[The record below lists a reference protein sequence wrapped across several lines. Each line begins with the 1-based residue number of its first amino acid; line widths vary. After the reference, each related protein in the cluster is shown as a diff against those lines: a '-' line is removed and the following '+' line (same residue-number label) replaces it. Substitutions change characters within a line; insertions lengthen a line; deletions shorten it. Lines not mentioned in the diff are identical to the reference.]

1 MTIRVLLVDDQAMI
15 RVGIRMIIESTDDLV
30 VVGEAGDGEQAIIQ
44 ARAARPDVILMDV
57 QMPILDGIEATKR
70 LRSEQISA
78 HIIVLTTFER
88 DDYLF
93 GALAAGA
100 SGFLLKNSPP
110 EELLRAIRTVASG
123 DALLDPAVTR
133 RVIERIGTRLTS
145 SDGASAIDDLSDRER
160 EVFLWLARGKSN
172 AQIANALFLGEA
184 TVKTHVS
191 NVLAK
196 LGLRDRVQA
205 VIFAYEHGVVAPG
218 DDT

>member
-1 MTIRVLLVDDQAMI
+1 MTVRVMLVDDQSMI
-15 RVGIRMIIESTDDLV
+15 RAGLRMILESTDDLTV
-30 VVGEAGDGEQAIIQ
+30 VAEAGDGETALVQ

-57 QMPILDGIEATKR
+57 QMPILDGIEATR
-70 LRSEQISA
+70 RILGLELRTR
-78 HIIVLTTFER
+78 IIVLTTFER

-110 EELLRAIRTVASG
+110 EDLLRAVRTIASG

-133 RVIERIGTRLTS
+133 RVIERVAIGGGT
-145 SDGASAIDDLSDRER
+145 AIDGSSALDQLSDRER
-160 EVFLWLARGKSN
+160 EVFLGLARGKSN
-172 AQIANALFLGEA
+172 AQIATELYLGEA

-196 LGLRDRVQA
+196 LAIKDRVQA
-205 VIFAYEHGVVAPG
+205 VIYAYEQGVIAPG
-218 DDT
+218 SD

>member
-1 MTIRVLLVDDQAMI
+1 MTRVLLVDDQSMI
-15 RVGIRMIIESTDDLV
+15 RAGIRMILESTDDLIV
-30 VVGEAGDGEQAIIQ
+30 VAEAGDGEGAIIQ
-44 ARAARPDVILMDV
+44 ARAANPDVILMDV

-70 LRSEQISA
+70 LRAEDIRA

-110 EELLRAIRTVASG
+110 EELVRAVRTVAAG

-133 RVIERIGTRLTS
+133 RVISQVGVQALKS
-145 SDGASAIDDLSDRER
+145 SGPDLLRDLSDRER
-160 EVFLWLARGKSN
+160 EVFLGLARGKSN
-172 AQIANALFLGEA
+172 SIIAGELYLGEA

-196 LGLRDRVQA
+196 LSLRDRVQA
-205 VIFAYEHGVVAPG
+205 VIFAYEHGIVSPG
-218 DDT
+218 DDS

>member
-1 MTIRVLLVDDQAMI
+1 MTVRVMLVDDQSMI
-15 RVGIRMIIESTDDLV
+15 RAGLRMILESTDDLTV
-30 VVGEAGDGEQAIIQ
+30 VAEAGDGEGAIIQ

-57 QMPILDGIEATKR
+57 QMPILDGIEATR
-70 LRSEQISA
+70 RILALELCVR
-78 HIIVLTTFER
+78 IIVLTTFER

-110 EELLRAIRTVASG
+110 EDLLRAVRTIASG

-133 RVIERIGTRLTS
+133 RVIERVAVG
-145 SDGASAIDDLSDRER
+145 GASGAVDGLASLDQLSDRER
-160 EVFLWLARGKSN
+160 EVFLGLARGKSN
-172 AQIANALFLGEA
+172 SQIATELYLGEA

-196 LGLRDRVQA
+196 LAIKDRVQA
-205 VIFAYEHGVVAPG
+205 VIFAYEHGVVSRG
-218 DDT
+218 D

>member
-1 MTIRVLLVDDQAMI
+1 MTRVLLVDDQSMI
-15 RVGIRMIIESTDDLV
+15 RAGIRMILESTDDLAV
-30 VVGEAGDGEQAIIQ
+30 VAEAGDGEAAIVQ
-44 ARAARPDVILMDV
+44 ARAANPDVILMDV

-70 LRSEQISA
+70 LRAENVDA
-78 HIIVLTTFER
+78 RIIVLTTFER

-100 SGFLLKNSPP
+100 SAFLLKNSPP
-110 EELLRAIRTVASG
+110 EELVRAVRTVAAG

-133 RVIERIGTRLTS
+133 RVIAQVGVRGLNAAGPDLLRE
-145 SDGASAIDDLSDRER
+145 LSDRER
-160 EVFLWLARGKSN
+160 EVFLGLARGKSN
-172 AQIANALFLGEA
+172 AIIAAELYLGEA

-196 LGLRDRVQA
+196 LALRDRVQA
-205 VIFAYEHGVVAPG
+205 VIFAYEHGIIAPG